1 MIGRGEVDDILLFF
15 CLFSVVTYTKSKIN
29 ALLGVIWSKYIM
41 MKKLSMEEL
50 GRISVEEFK
59 AADKL
64 PLVVVLDNIR
74 SLNNIGSVFRTA
86 DAFRVCKIMLCGIT
100 ATPPHRDIHKTAL
113 GAENSV
119 CWEYYEKVE
128 DCIHA
133 LQCEGYKIYSVE
145 QADESVS
152 LTDFVVEDEEKVAVI
167 VGNEVDGVSDE
178 AIALSDACIE
188 IPQYGTKH
196 SLNVS
201 IATGIVIWDI
211 FTKMKNRL

>member
-1 MIGRGEVDDILLFF
+1 
-15 CLFSVVTYTKSKIN
+15 
-29 ALLGVIWSKYIM
+29 
-41 MKKLSMEEL
+41 MKKLSMDEL

-59 AADKL
+59 ESDKI

-86 DAFRVCKIMLCGIT
+86 DAFRVAKIMLCGIT

-119 CWEYYEKVE
+119 EWKYYESTT
-128 DCIHA
+128 DCINE
-133 LQCEGYKIYSVE
+133 LRTEGYKVYAVE
-145 QADESVS
+145 QADESIS
-152 LTDFVVEDEEKVAVI
+152 LNNFEIKENDKIAVV
-167 VGNEVDGVSDE
+167 VGNEVDGVDDE
-178 AIALSDACIE
+178 VIDLADGCIE

-201 IATGIVIWDI
+201 IATGIVIWDV
-211 FTKMKNRL
+211 FTKLNVYYKM

>member
-1 MIGRGEVDDILLFF
+1 
-15 CLFSVVTYTKSKIN
+15 
-29 ALLGVIWSKYIM
+29 
-41 MKKLSMEEL
+41 MKKLSMDEL
-50 GRISVEEFK
+50 GRMSVDEFK
-59 AADKL
+59 VADKL

-119 CWEYYEKVE
+119 NWEYYEKVE
-128 DCIHA
+128 DCIHV
-133 LQCEGYKIYSVE
+133 LQCDGYKIYSIE
-145 QADESVS
+145 QADESIS
-152 LTDFVVEDEEKVAVI
+152 LTDLEVSNNDKVAVV

-178 AIALSDACIE
+178 AIALSDICVE
-188 IPQYGTKH
+188 IPQFGTKH

-211 FTKMKNRL
+211 FSKMNHKF

>member
-1 MIGRGEVDDILLFF
+1 
-15 CLFSVVTYTKSKIN
+15 
-29 ALLGVIWSKYIM
+29 M
-41 MKKLSMEEL
+41 MKKLSMDEL

-119 CWEYYEKVE
+119 DWEYYEKVE
-128 DCIHA
+128 DCIDV
-133 LQCEGYKIYSVE
+133 LRCEGYKIYSVE

-152 LTDFVVEDEEKVAVI
+152 LTDFVVEDDEKVAVI

>member
-1 MIGRGEVDDILLFF
+1 
-15 CLFSVVTYTKSKIN
+15 
-29 ALLGVIWSKYIM
+29 
-41 MKKLSMEEL
+41 MKKLSMDEL

-59 AADKL
+59 ESDKI

-86 DAFRVCKIMLCGIT
+86 DAFRVAKIMLCGIT

-119 CWEYYEKVE
+119 EWKYYESTT
-128 DCIHA
+128 DCINELRA
-133 LQCEGYKIYSVE
+133 EGYKVYAVE
-145 QADESVS
+145 QADESIS
-152 LTDFVVEDEEKVAVI
+152 LNNFEIKENDKIAVV
-167 VGNEVDGVSDE
+167 VGNEVDGVDDE
-178 AIALSDACIE
+178 VIDLADGCIE

-201 IATGIVIWDI
+201 IATGIVIWDV
-211 FTKMKNRL
+211 FTKLNVYYKM

>member
-1 MIGRGEVDDILLFF
+1 MQKTTIQEMNRLTPEAFHE
-15 CLFSVVTYTKSKIN
+15 
-29 ALLGVIWSKYIM
+29 A
-41 MKKLSMEEL
+41 KK
-50 GRISVEEFK
+50 V
-59 AADKL
+59 
-64 PLVVVLDNIR
+64 PLIVVLDNVR
-74 SLNNIGSVFRTA
+74 SQHNIGAVFRTA

>member
-1 MIGRGEVDDILLFF
+1 
-15 CLFSVVTYTKSKIN
+15 
-29 ALLGVIWSKYIM
+29 
-41 MKKLSMEEL
+41 
-50 GRISVEEFK
+50 
-59 AADKL
+59 
-64 PLVVVLDNIR
+64 
-74 SLNNIGSVFRTA
+74 
-86 DAFRVCKIMLCGIT
+86 
-100 ATPPHRDIHKTAL
+100 
-113 GAENSV
+113 
-119 CWEYYEKVE
+119 VE

-152 LTDFVVEDEEKVAVI
+152 LTDFVVEDDEKVAVI